1 MPHAPDQLLLQLLAI
16 FVAAKVAGELF
27 ETVRLPSVL
36 GEILAGIAL
45 GPFAL
50 HWINPSDTIH
60 SVAEIGAIFVLFSA
74 GLETSPQD
82 LIRVG
87 RKALLVAVAGVVVPF
102 LLGFAYM
109 KWRGDASSEAIFV
122 GAAMV
127 ATSVGI
133 TARVL
138 GDLRVLATR
147 TAKIILGAAVF
158 DDILGMVLLAV
169 VAGLASGGGLEWVHL
184 GVLVVEAAAF
194 ALFMIFLAPHIVRRI
209 QPGMDRLSTQQ
220 APLIVALALCLF
232 LSWLSAKI
240 GMAAIIGAFFAGLM
254 FADYAPRWNLLPR
267 VGGITEFLAP
277 FFFFTI
283 GSRLNVHLFAGKVLY
298 AAIVISFLAIVSKVV
313 GCGLPLW
320 REGWL
325 SALQVGVGMMPRFDC
340 RAGWIAIADCVAVYV
355 CHCCVHD
362 GCDHDPGTAPVAISV
377 PWRDEHDLGAELAPT
392 SNPGIISVLLV
403 RRIHDS
409 FRPRRAGDG
418 GVARHWTGLRLAIGQ
433 VRSYRGAGGARP
445 GKVAGTGG

>member
-16 FVAAKVAGELF
+16 FVSAKVVGELF
-27 ETVRLPSVL
+27 EQVKLPSVL
-36 GEILAGIAL
+36 GEILAGAAL

-50 HWINPSDTIH
+50 GWIHPSDTIN

-74 GLETSPQD
+74 GLETSAQD

-87 RKALLVAVAGVVVPF
+87 RKALLVAVAGIVVPF
-102 LLGFAYM
+102 GLGFAYM

-138 GDLRVLATR
+138 GDLHVLATR

-169 VAGLASGGGLEWVHL
+169 VAGLASSGGLEWIHL
-184 GVLVVEAAAF
+184 SVLCLEAAAF
-194 ALFMIFLAPHIVRRI
+194 TLFMIFVAPHIVRKI
-209 QPGMDRLSTQQ
+209 QPRMDRLSTQH
-220 APLIVALALCLF
+220 APLIVALGLCLA

-254 FADYAPRWNLLPR
+254 FADYAPRWNLRPR

-283 GSRLNVHLFAGKVLY
+283 GARLNVHLFTGNILWT
-298 AAIVISFLAIVSKVV
+298 AIVISLA
-313 GCGLPLW
+313 GHRFQGGRMRAAALA
-320 REGWL
+320 RWL
-325 SALQVGVGMMPRFDC
+325 DERTAGGRGHDAARRSRPDR
-340 RAGWIAIADCVAVYV
+340 RAGRTAIADRAAFDL
-355 CHCCVHD
+355 CHRRVHD
-362 GCDHDPGTAPVAISV
+362 RRDHDPGAAGIEISV
-377 PWRDEHDLGAELAPT
+377 SRRDETNLGPR
-392 SNPGIISVLLV
+392 G
-403 RRIHDS
+403 DS
-409 FRPRRAGDG
+409 RPRLSGRAKLDG
-418 GVARHWTGLRLAIGQ
+418 FWFTTRDSGASLRWTAEGGCPHAVSGYNPRS
-433 VRSYRGAGGARP
+433 VREENP
-445 GKVAGTGG
+445 

>member
-1 MPHAPDQLLLQLLAI
+1 MPHAPDQLLLQLLVI
-16 FVAAKVAGELF
+16 FVSAKVAGELF
-27 ETVRLPSVL
+27 ESVRLPSVL
-36 GEILAGIAL
+36 GEIVAGIAL

-50 HWINPSDTIH
+50 GWINPSDTIH

-87 RKALLVAVAGVVVPF
+87 RKALLVAVAGVIVPF
-102 LLGFAYM
+102 VLGFVYM
-109 KWRGDASSEAIFV
+109 KRLGNATSEAIFV

-169 VAGLASGGGLEWVHL
+169 VAGLASESGLEWVHL

-194 ALFMIFLAPHIVRRI
+194 ALFMIFVAPHIVRRI
-209 QPGMDRLSTQQ
+209 QPRLGRLSIQN

-254 FADYAPRWNLLPR
+254 FADYAPGWNLLPR

-283 GSRLNVHLFAGKVLY
+283 GSRLNLHLFAGNVLY
-298 AAIVISFLAIVSKVV
+298 AAIVISLLAIGSKVV

-320 REGWL
+320 REGRL
-325 SALQVGVGMMPRFDC
+325 SALQVGVGMMPRGEVALIVALVGL
-340 RAGWIAIADCVAVYV
+340 RSQIVLPSTYAIVVFMTAV
-355 CHCCVHD
+355 
-362 GCDHDPGTAPVAISV
+362 TTI
-377 PWRDEHDLGAELAPT
+377 LAP
-392 SNPGIISVLLV
+392 PLL
-403 RRIHDS
+403 RY
-409 FRPRRAGDG
+409 
-418 GVARHWTGLRLAIGQ
+418 L
-433 VRSYRGAGGARP
+433 YRGEIKAM
-445 GKVAGTGG
+445 